1 MWERLTEAAAKMM
14 DFSNRTALVID
25 QGLYVHIAEKLAESF
40 GRVLYYCNGWR
51 SAFPVSE
58 RFNIGA
64 GLDGV
69 ERIVNPWE
77 HVDRADLIVFPDTYF
92 GGSRNICGA
101 RANGYGAPVTP
112 KYWNCIATSSKYS

>member
-1 MWERLTEAAAKMM
+1 MM
-14 DFSNRTALVID
+14 DLSNQTVLVID

-64 GLDGV
+64 GIDGI
-69 ERIVNPWE
+69 ERIANPWE
-77 HVDRADLIVFPDTYF
+77 YVDGADLIVFPDTISPASRITCAVRASGC
-92 GGSRNICGA
+92 GGRD
-101 RANGYGAPVTP
+101 TP
-112 KYWNCIATSSKYS
+112 KYWNCIATSSRQ

>member
-1 MWERLTEAAAKMM
+1 MAPGNDMM
-14 DFSNRTALVID
+14 DFSNQTVLVID

-64 GLDGV
+64 GIDGI
-69 ERIVNPWE
+69 ERIANP
-77 HVDRADLIVFPDTYF
+77 
-92 GGSRNICGA
+92 
-101 RANGYGAPVTP
+101 
-112 KYWNCIATSSKYS
+112 